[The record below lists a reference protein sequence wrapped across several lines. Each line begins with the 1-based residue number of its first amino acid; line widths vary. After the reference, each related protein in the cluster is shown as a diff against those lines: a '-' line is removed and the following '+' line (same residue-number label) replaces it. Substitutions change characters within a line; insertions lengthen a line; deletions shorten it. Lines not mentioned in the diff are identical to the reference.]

1 MNDTV
6 YLAYDYPVLGAFLT
20 ALWVFLWVLW
30 VFLLFRIVVDIFRD
44 DTMGGWAKTGWL
56 IFVLI
61 LPFLGVFVYVC
72 VRGGGMGRR
81 EAQHARAQ
89 REEFDDYVRRTAAT
103 PGGGSGTSQG
113 AADEL
118 AKLAEMKNAGHLT
131 EEEFQQAK
139 QRILS

>member
-1 MNDTV
+1 MSNTDTV

-44 DTMGGWAKTGWL
+44 DTMNGWVKTAWL
-56 IFVLI
+56 VFVLV

-72 VRGGGMGRR
+72 VRGAGMGRR
-81 EAQHARAQ
+81 EATHAKAQ
-89 REEFDDYVRRTAAT
+89 RAEFDDYVRKTAA
-103 PGGGSGTSQG
+103 GGGSGTSGG

-118 AKLAEMKNAGHLT
+118 AKLADMKNSGHLT
-131 EEEFQQAK
+131 EEEFQRAK
-139 QRILS
+139 QKILS